1 MAPMRNLGTTSLLLS
16 LPLFGVQGQPTDTPA
31 RPDVETI
38 WPKAGDSSGYTEGS
52 GSSSNTPTTESDSA
66 ETTSSSLTA
75 LQVQPIPTK
84 TKSSSSLTSL
94 EVIPVNDPNL
104 FVTVTVVDT
113 AHESVVYTTV
123 DSVETTVVFAPAPV
137 TSNPSNSSS
146 DGLITSSPTSSSPG
160 SSSSDDLTIVV
171 STFDI
176 GSDVPRPS
184 AAACDASSSTYT
196 VKKGDTCY
204 KIAQAHGLTPT
215 DILHANPQMNN
226 DCDLIDVG
234 QVICLPGSGG
244 DTVPTSPAFSSGATP
259 TDSTST
265 QETSST
271 TASSQP
277 PTPTTTTN
285 PEEGDN
291 SSSNGNES
299 SSSPSTNTS
308 ASTPKTGC
316 ALRHTVIPGDTCHD
330 MWTKYSLTQDEF
342 LSLNP
347 RLSMRPDG
355 YCGIAVGDVV
365 CVSGSSDGGSGN
377 GGGGASPPPSP
388 SNHFT
393 GSLSVLSVIPVTETD
408 KKAVERASPA
418 PVTEESRRL
427 PRWLPV
433 TFQTSTVRETGDE

>member
-16 LPLFGVQGQPTDTPA
+16 LPLFADS
-31 RPDVETI
+31 
-38 WPKAGDSSGYTEGS
+38 SSGYADAS
-52 GSSSNTPTTESDSA
+52 KASSNLPTTDGESA

-75 LQVQPIPTK
+75 LQVQPIATK

-123 DSVETTVVFAPAPV
+123 DSVETTIVFAPAPV

-146 DGLITSSPTSSSPG
+146 NGLLTSSPTSSSSG

-171 STFDI
+171 STFDV

-204 KIAQAHGLTPT
+204 EIAQAHGLTPT

-226 DCDLIDVG
+226 DCDLINIG
-234 QVICLPGSGG
+234 QVLQQARPQQIPLRHKRHLPQPPR
-244 DTVPTSPAFSSGATP
+244 VN
-259 TDSTST
+259 
-265 QETSST
+265 
-271 TASSQP
+271 P
-277 PTPTTTTN
+277 PTPTTVTN

-291 SSSNGNES
+291 SSSRNDSPPSPS
-299 SSSPSTNTS
+299 SSTNTS
-308 ASTPKTGC
+308 TSTSKTGC

-365 CVSGSSDGGSGN
+365 CVSGSSGRDSGSGN
-377 GGGGASPPPSP
+377 GGGGASPPPSL

-418 PVTEESRRL
+418 PATEESRRL
-427 PRWLPV
+427 LRWLPV
-433 TFQTSTVRETGDE
+433 TFQTSTVRETGTSR